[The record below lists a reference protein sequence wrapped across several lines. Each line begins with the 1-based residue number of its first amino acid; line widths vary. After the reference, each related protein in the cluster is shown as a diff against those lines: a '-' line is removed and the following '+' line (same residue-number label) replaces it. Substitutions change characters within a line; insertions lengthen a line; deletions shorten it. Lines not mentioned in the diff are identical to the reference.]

1 MFARR
6 VCYAFVRPRRRWLDV
21 CIFLGREITG
31 PQVRRADRVS
41 RTKVANLL
49 RVTHR
54 DDVEAPITDWLAEAY
69 AYVEAPSSP
78 APVEPRARRAARKR

>member
-31 PQVRRADRVS
+31 PQVRRSDRVS

-54 DDVEAPITDWLAEAY
+54 DEVEAPITDWLAEAY
-69 AYVEAPSSP
+69 AYVDSTP
-78 APVEPRARRAARKR
+78 APAPTEARVRRAARKR